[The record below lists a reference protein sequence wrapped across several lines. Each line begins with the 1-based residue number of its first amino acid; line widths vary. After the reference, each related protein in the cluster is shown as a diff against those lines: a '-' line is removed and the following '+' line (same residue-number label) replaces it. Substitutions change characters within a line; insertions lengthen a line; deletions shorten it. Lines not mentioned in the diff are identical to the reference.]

1 MSSQWKKKRRR
12 AESVAE
18 DAWEHLVSAIGS
30 ASETARSVGSSA
42 RSLGGSVKDRAS
54 GFAGEASSR
63 YSSASDRVGS
73 AADEARTRASHA
85 LDALSG
91 RKPRK
96 PWGWIAVAVL
106 GGIAVGWAAAAAAPK
121 AIQAA
126 ADRLTD
132 EPDELPDGDPIPLGE
147 TTVYD
152 TPAAATH
159 TGVYPSG
166 PPAV

>member
-1 MSSQWKKKRRR
+1 MSSQWKKGRRR

-18 DAWEHLVSAIGS
+18 DAWDHLVSVLGS
-30 ASETARSVGSSA
+30 AGDTARSVG
-42 RSLGGSVKDRAS
+42 GNVKGRATDLAD
-54 GFAGEASSR
+54 GASSR

-73 AADEARTRASHA
+73 AADEAWTRANRA

-106 GGIAVGWAAAAAAPK
+106 GGIAVGWAVAASAPK

-126 ADRLTD
+126 TDRFAEADD
-132 EPDELPDGDPIPLGE
+132 EPDPIPLGT

-152 TPAAATH
+152 TPAATSR